1 MNRED
6 VIDIIKKS
14 RRAGTVPDLRGA
26 DLGRADLRGAD
37 LGWSDLGGADLR
49 GADLGWSDLR
59 RADLRW
65 SDLRRADLRGADLG
79 GSNLDFAAWPL
90 WCGGTGATLDR
101 RLSLQLIYHVFNN
114 NHTDPE
120 ILEALEPLRP
130 LAQEFIDKHRSDA
143 PELIR

>member
-6 VIDIIKKS
+6 VDNIIGKARID
-14 RRAGTVPDLRGA
+14 GTVPDLRGA
-26 DLGRADLRGAD
+26 
-37 LGWSDLGGADLR
+37 DLGGADLR
-49 GADLGWSDLR
+49 GADLGWSD
-59 RADLRW
+59 
-65 SDLRRADLRGADLG
+65 
-79 GSNLDFAAWPL
+79 LDFAAWPL

-114 NHTDPE
+114 NHNDQE

-143 PELIR
+143 PELRGVK

>member
-26 DLGRADLRGAD
+26 NLGGADLRGAD

-59 RADLRW
+59 RADLRGA
-65 SDLRRADLRGADLG
+65 DLGRADLRGADLG
-79 GSNLDFAAWPL
+79 WADLDFAAWPL